1 MRLGRTRR
9 FVYGR
14 RGLIF
19 GLEAGDES
27 LICLREQSREQ
38 VRPLAL
44 TSFVR
49 DKVLADFNRNVMQA
63 ASLTMHRNRVIR
75 RIGHAVRRVVADDKP
90 LLAFQQRHEEMRET
104 RIAITRELLVDLTQ
118 TIKQNFKHVACLPRR
133 SYDRGAASKLKC
145 C

>member
-1 MRLGRTRR
+1 MSRQPTFLRERLNAVRQNGT
-9 FVYGR
+9 FCLWTL
-14 RGLIF
+14 GLIF
-19 GLEAGDES
+19 GLWAGDES
-27 LICLREQSREQ
+27 LICLRQQSREQ

-90 LLAFQQRHEEMRET
+90 LLAFQQRHEEMRE
-104 RIAITRELLVDLTQ
+104 
-118 TIKQNFKHVACLPRR
+118 
-133 SYDRGAASKLKC
+133 
-145 C
+145 